1 MRTMDRI
8 PRVLVAKIGL
18 DGHSR
23 GAQVVAYGLRDAGM
37 EVIYTGIRQTPAG
50 VARTAVEEDVDVI
63 GISSMVGAHLAITTK
78 LRKELEALNAT
89 DIPVVLGGIIP
100 EDDYDQLHA
109 LGVAAI
115 FPPGSE
121 VKDMVQYINEIVNPS
136 APRPVSIDPERRFS
150 TAASER
156 GTAAAEWIKTSEWVP
171 EVPNT
176 LAGRNLED
184 LHLLGSRCDQCGQL
198 YFPSRRNC
206 PRCLDDRW
214 IKQVPL
220 SDQGVLQ
227 TFVVASMAPP
237 GYSVPHA
244 QGYIDLSG
252 DGPRIFSLLANYGDG
267 TGLKIGCKMVL
278 KIVRLG
284 RDEKNRV
291 IVGYRF
297 RPLKDDPIL

>member
-1 MRTMDRI
+1 MDRI

-63 GISSMVGAHLAITTK
+63 GISSMVGAHLAITK
-78 LRKELEALNAT
+78 RLRKELEALNAT

-100 EDDYDQLHA
+100 EEDYDQLRA

-121 VKDMVQYINEIVNPS
+121 VKEMVQYINEIVH
-136 APRPVSIDPERRFS
+136 PERRFFTPPS
-150 TAASER
+150 KV
-156 GTAAAEWIKTSEWVP
+156 GFDAAEWVKTSEWVP
-171 EVPNT
+171 QVPGT

-206 PRCLDDRW
+206 PRCLDDRL
-214 IKQVPL
+214 IKQLPL
-220 SDQGVLQ
+220 SDQGTLQ

-252 DGPRIFSLLANYGDG
+252 DGPRIFSLLIDYGYG
-267 TGLKIGCKMVL
+267 SSLKVGCKMVL

-284 RDEKNRV
+284 RDEENRV

-297 RPLKDDPIL
+297 RPLSERQNGGID

>member
-1 MRTMDRI
+1 MKKMGRI

-50 VARTAVEEDVDVI
+50 VVRTAVEEDVDVI
-63 GISSMVGAHLAITTK
+63 GISSMVGAHLAITKK

-100 EDDYDQLHA
+100 EEDYDQLRA

-121 VKDMVQYINEIVNPS
+121 VKEMVQYINEI
-136 APRPVSIDPERRFS
+136 
-150 TAASER
+150 
-156 GTAAAEWIKTSEWVP
+156 IKTSEWVP
-171 EVPNT
+171 EVPGT

-184 LHLLGSRCDQCGQL
+184 LHLLGSRCDQCGQP

-206 PRCLDDRW
+206 PHCLDDRL

-220 SDQGVLQ
+220 SDQGTLQ

-252 DGPRIFSLLANYGDG
+252 DGPRIFSLLTDYGDG
-267 TGLKIGCKMVL
+267 TSLKIGCKMVL

-284 RDEKNRV
+284 RDEENRV

-297 RPLKDDPIL
+297 KPFKDDQIL

>member
-1 MRTMDRI
+1 MRTDRI
-8 PRVLVAKIGL
+8 PRVVVAKIGL
-18 DGHSR
+18 DGHNR

-37 EVIYTGIRQTPAG
+37 EVIYTGVRQTPAA
-50 VARTAVEEDVDVI
+50 VARTAVEEDADVI
-63 GISSMVGAHLAITTK
+63 GISSMVGAHLAIAKK
-78 LRKELEALNAT
+78 LRKELESLNAP
-89 DIPVVLGGIIP
+89 DIPVLLGGIIP
-100 EDDYDQLHA
+100 EVDYDQLRG

-121 VKDMVQYINEIVNPS
+121 VKELVQYISRMVKVN
-136 APRPVSIDPERRFS
+136 AWVS
-150 TAASER
+150 
-156 GTAAAEWIKTSEWVP
+156 

-176 LAGRNLED
+176 LAGRSPDE
-184 LHLLGSRCDQCGQL
+184 LHLMGSRCDRCDQI

-206 PRCLDDRW
+206 PRCLEDCS
-214 IKQVPL
+214 IKQVLL

-252 DGPRIFSLLANYGDG
+252 EGPRIFSLLTDYGDA
-267 TGLKIGCKMVL
+267 TSLKIGGMMSL

-284 RDEKNRV
+284 RDKENRV

-297 RPLKDDPIL
+297 RPLEGS